1 MASIMDSEAKPQ
13 KWQTTRIG
21 PSRRLRLNGLWFMGN
36 SKVFS
41 VDDQAVDKNGPIQV
55 ATFDY
60 FI

>member
-1 MASIMDSEAKPQ
+1 
-13 KWQTTRIG
+13 
-21 PSRRLRLNGLWFMGN
+21 MGN
-36 SKVFS
+36 SQVFS

>member
-1 MASIMDSEAKPQ
+1 MDSEAKPQ

-21 PSRRLRLNGLWFMGN
+21 ASSRLRLNGLWFMGN

-55 ATFDY
+55 ATFGY